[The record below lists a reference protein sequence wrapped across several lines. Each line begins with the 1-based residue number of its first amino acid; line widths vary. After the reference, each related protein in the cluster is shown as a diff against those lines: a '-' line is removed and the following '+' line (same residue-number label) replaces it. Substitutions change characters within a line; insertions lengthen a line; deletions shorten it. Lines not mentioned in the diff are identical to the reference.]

1 MKRPHKQGR
10 AVLGM
15 TTGRWRVQYV
25 TDKGRSVA
33 LENLFLCKNC
43 EVLEGP
49 EGKRARRAKGERGDG
64 GDADTV
70 CTVEGAHAGDA
81 FVTSVVRQFCPSSVV
96 SSAVPRARRP
106 L

>member
-49 EGKRARRAKGERGDG
+49 EGKRARLKSTFDVEVSPSLSSKHAVGMKSGIRDAPIDPLIDRGDRSIV
-64 GDADTV
+64 DD
-70 CTVEGAHAGDA
+70 H
-81 FVTSVVRQFCPSSVV
+81 
-96 SSAVPRARRP
+96 
-106 L
+106 